1 MIETGRRVDC
11 GHTQPG
17 TKRDGRVVPLA
28 GTACANENRVSEVA
42 DPEAATVDVR
52 LMARSPRAG
61 PQPFSAGSAATS
73 AGTAGSSRGRFG
85 HGYQTESR
93 NTTR

>member
-28 GTACANENRVSEVA
+28 GTAYANENRVSEVA
-42 DPEAATVDVR
+42 DPD
-52 LMARSPRAG
+52 SDG
-61 PQPFSAGSAATS
+61 
-73 AGTAGSSRGRFG
+73 
-85 HGYQTESR
+85 
-93 NTTR
+93 